1 MLYDIVS
8 HNVVYMININP
19 WQFYS
24 TRNSLRNRSV
34 RVLKGGAVMSTV
46 LIVESYPN
54 LANLYR
60 DVLTEAGYNVLVA
73 SNSKE
78 ANDLSMSQ
86 AIDLAVIDEGLRGGD
101 EKELIEK
108 LRTNQPHIKA
118 ILCSLT
124 EFTPKTY
131 RDLCDEGFFKTHD
144 YTVLLQKVADSSRKP
159 SRRGRDSTDGTQVK
173 Q

>member
-1 MLYDIVS
+1 
-8 HNVVYMININP
+8 
-19 WQFYS
+19 
-24 TRNSLRNRSV
+24 
-34 RVLKGGAVMSTV
+34 MSTV

-101 EKELIEK
+101 EKELIENPVF
-108 LRTNQPHIKA
+108 LDRVH
-118 ILCSLT
+118 
-124 EFTPKTY
+124 PK
-131 RDLCDEGFFKTHD
+131 DLSG
-144 YTVLLQKVADSSRKP
+144 SM
-159 SRRGRDSTDGTQVK
+159 RRGVFQDT
-173 Q
+173 